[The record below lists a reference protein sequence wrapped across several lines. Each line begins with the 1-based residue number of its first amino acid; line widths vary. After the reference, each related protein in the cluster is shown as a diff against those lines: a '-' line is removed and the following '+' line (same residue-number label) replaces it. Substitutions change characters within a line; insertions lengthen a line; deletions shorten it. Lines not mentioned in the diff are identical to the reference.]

1 MDNQTSV
8 RAIPCLGSFRK
19 HGLLFVRSD
28 AIFLHFLVCKADL
41 DILCSGSFSNH
52 VKFYS
57 FVYSFVFM
65 KKIPTRVVC
74 VTGKHPCSSKTYFR
88 LK

>member
-1 MDNQTSV
+1 M
-8 RAIPCLGSFRK
+8 C
-19 HGLLFVRSD
+19 D
-28 AIFLHFLVCKADL
+28 AIFLLFLVCKADL
-41 DILCSGSFSNH
+41 DKLSSGSFSNH

-57 FVYSFVFM
+57 FVYSFEFM

-74 VTGKHPCSSKTYFR
+74 VNGKHPCSSKTYFR